1 MKTFILIALPIA
13 FGISGQLLLKTGLA
27 QIGHFSVSF
36 DFSFFIQILKILS
49 NPYVFL
55 GFMCYAISSIVWI
68 VTISR
73 LPLSFAYPML
83 SINYIGVLVGSK
95 YLLGEDVNFYRWAG
109 VIIICFGV
117 AFIGASA
124 RTDDSSTAE
133 AEAIQSILHS

>member
-36 DFSFFIQILKILS
+36 GFSFFLQILKILT

-55 GFMCYAISSIVWI
+55 GFMCYALSSIVWI

-83 SINYIGVLVGSK
+83 SINYIGVLLGSK
-95 YLLGEDVNFYRWAG
+95 YLLGEEVNMYRWAG
-109 VIIICFGV
+109 VVIICFGV
-117 AFIGASA
+117 AFIGASGNISDND
-124 RTDDSSTAE
+124 TGAE
-133 AEAIQSILHS
+133 VVQATNKS